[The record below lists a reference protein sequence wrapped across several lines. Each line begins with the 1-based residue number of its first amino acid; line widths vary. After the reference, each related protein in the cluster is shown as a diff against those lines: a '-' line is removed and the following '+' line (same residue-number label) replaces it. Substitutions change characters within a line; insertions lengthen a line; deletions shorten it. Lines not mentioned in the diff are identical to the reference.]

1 MRARWIG
8 AGVFALLFGL
18 VLVLL
23 RGDPFV
29 ASDQGVFLSVAAR
42 LLDGDRLYS
51 EVFDNKDPLFFYT
64 YAGALFV
71 GGWRGPFLLDAIWLA
86 VAGISAALLARE
98 LRAPRSVVVASLL
111 VYPLALTA
119 DWYLIGLS
127 MLGGLAVA
135 PLAPW
140 LWLRGRFAGAGA
152 VVGIVMLLKLNLAPF
167 AAVPLAA
174 LLMLGAPEHKRARA
188 LLRAALGLA
197 GTLLATAAVLGA
209 RGELRSYLE
218 AIVYNVHYSNARTP
232 SDDAIGRVRDH
243 LRIVWDFFYLAG
255 RWQVPLV
262 TLILAA
268 FVVAMC
274 LAWMRGSRSERLL
287 AGIATA
293 AVLASLLVLAT
304 TAYGYEHLQLLALP
318 ATLVAAALIWRADA
332 SLGRAAGTIAATVVV
347 LFAAWSS
354 AKPVGAT
361 DVSALWTGRA
371 ISPGAI
377 ALERARARVAADA
390 RRVSYMV
397 LGSNSEGGHAAF
409 IEPEFDLRCRYF
421 HLYYF
426 SVHEQFDET
435 LACAERESPTF
446 VLVTL
451 GFFEPAGNVPTWNAF
466 VRRSRRF
473 LESRYELVEEEYPGV
488 QVWKRRGAT

>member
-1 MRARWIG
+1 MRARSIG
-8 AGVFALLFGL
+8 VGVFALLLGL

-42 LLDGDRLYS
+42 LLEGDRLYS
-51 EVFDNKDPLFFYT
+51 DVFDNKDPLFFYT

-86 VAGISAALLARE
+86 VAGISTALLARE
-98 LRAPRSVVVASLL
+98 LRAPRSVIAASLL

-119 DWYLIGLS
+119 DWYLVGLS

-152 VVGIVMLLKLNLAPF
+152 VVGIVMLLKLNLAPL

-174 LLMLGAPEHKRARA
+174 LLVLGAPAYPRARA
-188 LLRAALGLA
+188 VLRSALGLG
-197 GTLLATAAVLGA
+197 GTLLTAAAVLGV
-209 RGELRSYLE
+209 RGELRSYLD

-232 SDDAIGRVRDH
+232 SDDPIGRVRDH
-243 LRIVWDFFYLAG
+243 LRIAWDFFYLAG

-262 TLILAA
+262 TLIVAA

-274 LAWMRGSRSERLL
+274 LDWMRGSRPERLF
-287 AGIATA
+287 AGIAA
-293 AVLASLLVLAT
+293 AALLASLLVLAT
-304 TAYGYEHLQLLALP
+304 TTYGYEHLQLLALP
-318 ATLVAAALIWRADA
+318 ATLVTGALIWRADA

-354 AKPVGAT
+354 AMPVGAT

-371 ISPGAI
+371 ISPGGI
-377 ALERARARVAADA
+377 ALERAHGRFFPDA
-390 RRVSYMV
+390 RRIPYMV

-409 IEPEFDLRCRYF
+409 TRSHFDLSCRYF

-426 SVHEQFDET
+426 SLREQFDET
-435 LACAERESPTF
+435 LACGERESPTF

-451 GFFEPAGNVPTWNAF
+451 GFFEPAGDVPIWNAF
-466 VRRSRRF
+466 VRKSRRF
-473 LESRYELVEEEYPGV
+473 LESRYELVEEEFPGV
-488 QVWKRRGAT
+488 QVWKRRGAP

>member
-8 AGVFALLFGL
+8 VGAFALLLGL
-18 VLVLL
+18 ALVLL

-42 LLDGDRLYS
+42 LLEGDRLYS

-64 YAGALFV
+64 YAVALFL
-71 GGWRGPFLLDAIWLA
+71 GGWRGPFLLDAVWLA
-86 VAGISAALLARE
+86 LAGISMALLARE

-119 DWYLIGLS
+119 DWYLVGLS
-127 MLGGLAVA
+127 MLGGLAIA

-140 LWLRGRFAGAGA
+140 LWLRGRFAGAGI
-152 VVGIVMLLKLNLAPF
+152 VVGVVMLLKLNLVPF
-167 AAVPLAA
+167 PAASLAA
-174 LLMLGAPEHKRARA
+174 LLVLGAPAYPRTRA
-188 LLRAALGLA
+188 LRRSALGLA
-197 GTLLATAAVLGA
+197 GTLLAAAAFLGV
-209 RGELRSYLE
+209 RGELRSYLD
-218 AIVYNVHYSNARTP
+218 AIAYNAHYSSARTP
-232 SDDAIGRVRDH
+232 SDDPIGRVRDH
-243 LRIVWDFFYLAG
+243 LRVAWDFFYLAG

-262 TLILAA
+262 TLILVA
-268 FVVAMC
+268 FGVAMC
-274 LAWMRGSRSERLL
+274 LAWTRGSRSERLL
-287 AGIATA
+287 ASIATA
-293 AVLASLLVLAT
+293 TLLSALLVLAS

-318 ATLVAAALIWRADA
+318 ATLVAGALIWRADA
-332 SLGRAAGTIAATVVV
+332 SFGRAAGTIAATAVV

-354 AKPVGAT
+354 VKPVGGT
-361 DVSALWTGRA
+361 DVSSLWTGRA

-377 ALERARARVAADA
+377 ALERARVHFFPDA
-390 RRVSYMV
+390 RRITYMA

-409 IEPEFDLRCRYF
+409 IRPEFDLSCRYF

-426 SVHEQFDET
+426 SIPAQFDET
-435 LACAERESPTF
+435 LACAERESPLF

-451 GFFEPAGNVPTWNAF
+451 GFFEPAGDVPDWNAF
-466 VRRSRRF
+466 VRRSRLL
-473 LESRYELVEEEYPGV
+473 LERRYEFVEEEYPGV